1 MKVYLIGGPPKCGK
15 TTLAKALSKRFSI
28 PWISADTLQNIVYA
42 YMKQEDHEKYFPHG
56 YMKGENN
63 DKTYSQNTPDS
74 IVKEYINQGKTSY
87 KAISMMT
94 ETQLI
99 DKDDYIVEGYQVTPE
114 IVDEIIKKFGSEN
127 IRTIFLVKHDERKF
141 VEDIHKS
148 STPNDWIIRKT
159 KEENTFLKIAKMIS
173 GYSKYFEDEAKK
185 YKFTVLSMDQDF
197 ENQIEKAISL
207 ITKE

>member
-15 TTLAKALSKRFSI
+15 TTLAKTLSKRLSI
-28 PWISADTLQNIVYA
+28 PWISADTLQNIVYT
-42 YMKQEDHEKYFPHG
+42 YMDEKDHEKYFPHS

-63 DKTYSQNTPDS
+63 DETYSQNTPDS

-87 KAISMMT
+87 KAISMMA

-185 YKFTVLSMDQDF
+185 YEFTVLSMDQNF

-207 ITKE
+207 LTKE